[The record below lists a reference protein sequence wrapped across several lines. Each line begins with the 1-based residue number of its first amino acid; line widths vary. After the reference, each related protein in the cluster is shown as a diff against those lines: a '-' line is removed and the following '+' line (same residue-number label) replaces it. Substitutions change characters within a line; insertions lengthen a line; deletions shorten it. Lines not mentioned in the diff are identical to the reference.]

1 MIKVNLLKDQTV
13 RVRKSFA
20 KSNVSRIGLVYIA
33 IFLVV
38 AGAMTAW
45 YLYLNQQISTQT
57 ARQVKLREAEASLQ
71 KLKLEVDRYETLKQK
86 RQSRIDL
93 IEKLKENQSGP
104 VLLLNTVIQSIPQ
117 NGNFW
122 LTSLAQKAG
131 NIELIGLTRSPKAIP
146 DLLKNLASSGIFSSV
161 DLEVIERQ
169 DDDSKFSIICTSTKN
184 PKAEVGNNGS
194 K

>member
-13 RVRKSFA
+13 RARKSFA
-20 KSNVSRIGLVYIA
+20 KPNVSRTGLVYFA

-57 ARQVKLREAEASLQ
+57 ARQVKLREDEASLQ
-71 KLKLEVDRYETLKQK
+71 KLKLEVDKYEKLKQK

-104 VLLLNTVIQSIPQ
+104 VLLLNTVIQAIPQ
-117 NGNFW
+117 NGNFL
-122 LTSLAQKAG
+122 LTSLEQKVG
-131 NIELIGLTRSPKAIP
+131 NIQLNGLTRSPQAIP

-161 DLEVIERQ
+161 ELEVIERQ
-169 DDDSKFSIICTSTKN
+169 DDDSKFSITCTSKKN
-184 PKAEVGNNGS
+184 SKAEVGNNGS